1 MQDDLLE
8 PDEAAQCLRISVKNV
23 HRLVRDGKL
32 SCVQYSRKKRFFK
45 KSHLDEFIDTPYS
58 DLYQSLLTRGI
69 WGTYP
74 RLRKGVRNRL
84 RVSGTDLAKKIR
96 SLWQ

>member
-1 MQDDLLE
+1 MQDELLE
-8 PDEAAQCLRISVKNV
+8 PEEAAQCLRTSVKNV

-45 KSHLDEFIDTPYS
+45 KSHLDEFIEDHTVAKAKSVDKKHLERLP
-58 DLYQSLLTRGI
+58 SLK
-69 WGTYP
+69 
-74 RLRKGVRNRL
+74 KGGAKSVEG
-84 RVSGTDLAKKIR
+84 SGTDLAKEIR